1 MLEGDFLFMDMEK
14 VEEGVRLILEGIGED
29 PSREG
34 LVKTP
39 NRVARMYQELFAG
52 LNETP
57 EKHFETLFDVHHDEV
72 VLVGD
77 IPFYSMCEHHLAPF
91 YGKAHIAYIPGKEG
105 KVCGLS
111 KLARTLEVYAKRPQI
126 QERLTNQ
133 VADALVEY
141 MNPAGVFIMIE
152 AEHTCMT
159 MRGIKKPGS
168 LTTTTASRGVLVAD
182 KQQRNE
188 ILSLMLKRN

>member
-1 MLEGDFLFMDMEK
+1 MDMEK
-14 VEEGVRLILEGIGED
+14 VEEGVRLILEGVGED

-34 LVKTP
+34 LIKTP
-39 NRVARMYQELFAG
+39 NRVARMYQELFAR

-57 EKHFETLFDVHHDEV
+57 EKHFETLFDVHHAEV

-77 IPFYSMCEHHLAPF
+77 IPFYSMCEHHLTPF
-91 YGKAHIAYIPGKEG
+91 YGKAHIAYIPGEEG

-168 LTTTTASRGVLVAD
+168 LTTTTASRGVLVTD